1 MKPFVNGSVGY
12 KVLLNGTIE
21 ATGFTLTEPLKND
34 KVLFDGGAGWS
45 LGDIWIINTATDGS
59 LVLSAPV
66 PVTVIHSNSKTV
78 DSLGIPFLVEGDE
91 SLDTVCA
98 FVTGG
103 STVPGTIKL
112 ILETAGQVKVEGD

>member
-1 MKPFVNGSVGY
+1 MKLFVNGAVGY

-34 KVLFDGGAGWS
+34 KVLFDGVAGWS
-45 LGDIWIINTATDGS
+45 SGDIWSIDTATDGS

-66 PVTVIHSNSKTV
+66 LVTIIHSNTKTL
-78 DSLGIPFLVEGDE
+78 DSLGNSFLVEGDE

-98 FVTGG
+98 FVSGG

-112 ILETAGQVKVEGD
+112 VLETAGQDKVEGN